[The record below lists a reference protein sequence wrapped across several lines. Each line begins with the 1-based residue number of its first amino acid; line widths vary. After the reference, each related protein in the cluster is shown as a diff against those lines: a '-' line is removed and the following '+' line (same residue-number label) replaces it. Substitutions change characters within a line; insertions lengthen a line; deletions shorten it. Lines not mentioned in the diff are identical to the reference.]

1 MIRRF
6 AKYYKP
12 HMRLFVADMI
22 CAFILAL
29 CDLFYPMIT
38 RTMLRDFIPSGNL
51 RLLLILGGVLAAI
64 YLLKLGLNYF
74 VAYYGHLVGV
84 RMQADMRRD
93 VFDHLQCLPL
103 KYFDD
108 NKTGTIMSRIINDLM
123 DISELA
129 HHGPEDLFLS
139 FIMLIGAFIAMAS
152 IYLPLTLIVFASL
165 PVMVLFAAKK
175 RLSMSEA
182 FKATRV
188 EIGEVNAGLENSIAG
203 IRVSKA
209 YTNTDY
215 ENHRFNEGNQRF
227 VKARGRAY
235 KVMAQFISGTS
246 FISDVLQVILY
257 VAGGLFCI
265 YGKIDIADFTAF
277 VMFISIFM
285 NPVRRLISFVEQ
297 YQNGITGFERFCE
310 IMDYAPEEDSPGARD
325 AGVLRGEIEFDN
337 VTFSYGEESK
347 NVLTDLSFKVE
358 AGRTLALV
366 GPSGGGKTTICHL
379 IPRFYEVTSGR
390 ITVDG
395 TDVRDLTHESL
406 RRNIGIVA
414 QDVFL
419 FNSTIYDN
427 ISYGCPEA
435 TYDQVVEA
443 AKLAN
448 IYDFIMGL
456 PEGFDTVTGE
466 RGVKLSGG
474 QKQRI
479 SIARVFLKNP
489 PILILDEATSALD
502 NTTEVMIQESLE
514 KLCAGRTTI
523 VVAHRLTTVRNADEI
538 IVITDDGIEERGR
551 HEDLLAS
558 GGLYSELWNSVT
570 SA

>member
-12 HMRLFVADMI
+12 HMRLFTADMI
-22 CAFILAL
+22 CALLLAV

-38 RTMLRDFIPSGNL
+38 RSMLRDFIPSGNL

-165 PVMVLFAAKK
+165 PVMIVFAAKK

-257 VAGGLFCI
+257 LAGGLFCI

-358 AGRTLALV
+358 AGRLGTAVRLV
-366 GPSGGGKTTICHL
+366 QP
-379 IPRFYEVTSGR
+379 E
-390 ITVDG
+390 
-395 TDVRDLTHESL
+395 
-406 RRNIGIVA
+406 
-414 QDVFL
+414 
-419 FNSTIYDN
+419 N
-427 ISYGCPEA
+427 IS
-435 TYDQVVEA
+435 
-443 AKLAN
+443 
-448 IYDFIMGL
+448 
-456 PEGFDTVTGE
+456 
-466 RGVKLSGG
+466 
-474 QKQRI
+474 
-479 SIARVFLKNP
+479 
-489 PILILDEATSALD
+489 
-502 NTTEVMIQESLE
+502 
-514 KLCAGRTTI
+514 
-523 VVAHRLTTVRNADEI
+523 
-538 IVITDDGIEERGR
+538 
-551 HEDLLAS
+551 
-558 GGLYSELWNSVT
+558 
-570 SA
+570 